1 MPQPIDLPNQEPESE
16 LNSIQRSILEGE
28 AIETLQTIYDPEL
41 PVNIYDLGL
50 IYDVQVDENAHCHV
64 LMTLTSPN
72 CPVAESLPVD
82 VHNSMAAIPG
92 IKSVKVDL
100 TWDPPFTMDRMADHV
115 KLQLGLL

>member
-1 MPQPIDLPNQEPESE
+1 
-16 LNSIQRSILEGE
+16 
-28 AIETLQTIYDPEL
+28 
-41 PVNIYDLGL
+41 
-50 IYDVQVDENAHCHV
+50 
-64 LMTLTSPN
+64 LTSPN